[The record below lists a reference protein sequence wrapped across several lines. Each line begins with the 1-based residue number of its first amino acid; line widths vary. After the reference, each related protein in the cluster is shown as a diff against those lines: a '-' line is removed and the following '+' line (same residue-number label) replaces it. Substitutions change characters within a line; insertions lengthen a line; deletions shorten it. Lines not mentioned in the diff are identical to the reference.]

1 LYPSDHIQN
10 DIMYNHAQK
19 QKLKKVKTQ
28 DSMGKP
34 TFISLWT
41 IFGNS
46 QKDIRKFNSQLI
58 LNKNSPEAHT

>member
-1 LYPSDHIQN
+1 
-10 DIMYNHAQK
+10 MYNHAQK